1 MFSECFAFKNKVAE
15 GQKNFLSVCFPTS
28 PCTVTVSIQSLRS
41 QRLLDR
47 MNSQYNVCL
56 SRCTEC
62 VICTFHSYVFS
73 CSCIYCFNIKSA
85 ADGCEVVQCGISV
98 WSSQCVFVSAAYY
111 KRKGLVLLL
120 SRCAPFV
127 QYVSYCHGCRFVL
140 FPGLS
145 ITRFIHKLI

>member
-1 MFSECFAFKNKVAE
+1 MFSECFVFKNKVAE
-15 GQKNFLSVCFPTS
+15 GQKDFLFCMFSHKSLYSNCVNP
-28 PCTVTVSIQSLRS
+28 VLKVSKAI
-41 QRLLDR
+41 DR

-120 SRCAPFV
+120 SRCAPFFL
-127 QYVSYCHGCRFVL
+127 SYNMSPIVMDVGL
-140 FPGLS
+140 FFSLACP
-145 ITRFIHKLI
+145 